1 MKLTVA
7 EARRLSERTLVA
19 SGYTDEE
26 AIKITEHIMDTELR
40 GLDYGG
46 LARAL
51 SIFERTTKPGYER
64 GAIEVV
70 HETPLSALVDGHNT
84 IGYLVARYASDLCIE
99 KAQEPGMAV
108 VGARDTWHT
117 GMLSFFAEM
126 AAEKDLVSMIASNAA
141 PNTAPFGGTEGRF
154 GTNPIC
160 FGFPS
165 TDTPVIWDIGTSN
178 IMHGEVVL
186 AERLGQEI
194 PEGVAYDNSGYPT
207 TDPTAA
213 LTGAFTAWGGHKGSG
228 LAIAVQLL
236 GTMCNVA
243 PIPEGMFGYGCLF
256 VMMRADLLMP
266 SETYKANVAHYAEE
280 VRKTRPVEGGAPVRM
295 PYDRSIAERQRRI
308 DADEI
313 EISDEVFEKL
323 TAISRANDPAPLSEG

>member
-1 MKLTVA
+1 MKLSIDA
-7 EARRLSERTLVA
+7 ARHLSERALSA
-19 SGYTDEE
+19 AGYTQDE
-26 AIKITEHIMDTELR
+26 AARITEHIMDTELR

-46 LARAL
+46 LARTL
-51 SIFERTTKPGYER
+51 SVFERTTKPGYER
-64 GAIEVV
+64 GQIEVV
-70 HETPLSALVDGHNT
+70 HETTLSALVDGRNT
-84 IGYLVARYASDLCIE
+84 IGYLVARHASDLCIQ
-99 KAQEPGMAV
+99 KASAHGMAV

-126 AAEKDLVSMIASNAA
+126 AAENDLVSMIASNAA

-165 TDTPVIWDIGTSN
+165 TDNPVIWDIGTSN

-186 AERLGQEI
+186 ANRLGEEI
-194 PEGVAYDNSGYPT
+194 PEGTAYDKDGTPT
-207 TDPTAA
+207 TDPMAA
-213 LTGAFTAWGGHKGSG
+213 LNGAFTAWGGHKGSG

-266 SETYKANVAHYAEE
+266 AEEYKANVAYYAEE
-280 VRKTRPVEGGAPVRM
+280 VRRTRPIEGGSPVRM
-295 PYDRSIAERQRRI
+295 PYDRSIAERRRKI
-308 DADEI
+308 ELDEV
-313 EISDEVFEKL
+313 EISDEIYEKL
-323 TAISRANDPAPLSEG
+323 MNIARSNETPNHEN

>member
-1 MKLTVA
+1 MQLNVL
-7 EARRLSERTLVA
+7 EARHLSERVLVA
-19 SGYTDEE
+19 AGYTDDE
-26 AIKITEHIMDTELR
+26 ARLITDHIMDTELR

-46 LARAL
+46 LARSL
-51 SIFERTTKPGYER
+51 SIFERTTKAGYER

-84 IGYLVARYASDLCIE
+84 IGYLVARRASDLCIE
-99 KAQEPGMAV
+99 KAADHGMAV

-126 AAEKDLVSMIASNAA
+126 AAERDLVTMIASNAA
-141 PNTAPFGGTEGRF
+141 PNTAPYGGTEGRF

-165 TDTPVIWDIGTSN
+165 ADTPIIWDIGTSN

-186 AERLGQEI
+186 ADRLGENL
-194 PEGVAYDNSGYPT
+194 PPGVAFDAAGQPT
-207 TDPTAA
+207 LNPAEA

-266 SETYKANVAHYAEE
+266 AEEYKANVTYYAAE
-280 VRKTRPVEGGAPVRM
+280 VRNTRPVEGGAPVRM
-295 PYDRSIAERQRRI
+295 PYDRSIAERARRLAEDRI
-308 DADEI
+308 EIADEVHARLT
-313 EISDEVFEKL
+313 EIVARNS
-323 TAISRANDPAPLSEG
+323 SERG

>member
-1 MKLTVA
+1 MKLTIE
-7 EARRLSERTLVA
+7 EARHLSERTLIA
-19 SGYTDEE
+19 GGYTEDE
-26 AIKITEHIMDTELR
+26 ANKVTQHIMDTELR

-46 LARAL
+46 LARTL
-51 SIFERTTKPGYER
+51 SIFERTTKLGYTR
-64 GAIEVV
+64 GPIEIV
-70 HETPLSALVDGHNT
+70 HETPLSALVDGRNT
-84 IGYLVARYASDLCIE
+84 IGYLVARFASDLCIE
-99 KAQEPGMAV
+99 KASTQGMAV

-126 AAEKDLVSMIASNAA
+126 AAECDLVTMIASNAA
-141 PNTAPFGGTEGRF
+141 PNTAPYGGTEGRF

-165 TDTPVIWDIGTSN
+165 TGNPVIWDIGTSN

-186 AERLGQEI
+186 AERLGESL
-194 PEGVAYDNSGYPT
+194 PEGVAYDQGGKPT

-213 LTGAFTAWGGHKGSG
+213 LTGAFTSWGGHKGSG

-236 GTMCNVA
+236 GTMCNVN

-266 SETYKANVAHYAEE
+266 AEEYKANVAHYASE
-280 VRKTRPVEGGAPVRM
+280 VRKTRPVEGGPPVRM
-295 PYDRSIAERQRRI
+295 PYDRSIEARQARI
-308 DADEI
+308 DADEV
-313 EISDEVFEKL
+313 EISDEVYEKL
-323 TAISRANDPAPLSEG
+323 IAIAGLNSLTGSSL

>member
-7 EARRLSERTLVA
+7 QARSLAQRSLVA
-19 SGYTDEE
+19 AGYDDHE
-26 AIKITEHIMDTELR
+26 ADLIAEHILDTELR
-40 GLDYGG
+40 GLAYGG
-46 LARAL
+46 LARVV

-70 HETPLSALVDGHNT
+70 HETPSSALVDGHNT
-84 IGYLVARYASDLCIE
+84 LGYLVARRASDLCID
-99 KAQEPGMAV
+99 KASEHGMSV

-126 AAEKDLVSMIASNAA
+126 AAERDLVTLIASNAA
-141 PNTAPFGGTEGRF
+141 PNTAPHGGSEGRF

-165 TDTPVIWDIGTSN
+165 SQDPVIWDIGTSN

-186 AERLGQEI
+186 AQRLGEKI
-194 PEGVAYDNSGYPT
+194 PSGTAYDVHGAPT
-207 TDPTAA
+207 QDPTAA
-213 LTGAFTAWGGHKGSG
+213 LAGAFTAWGGHKGSG

-243 PIPEGMFGYGCLF
+243 PIPKGMFGYGCLF

-266 SETYKANVAHYAEE
+266 AQEYKDNVAHYAAE
-280 VRKTRPVEGGAPVRM
+280 VRKPRPLHGGPPVRM
-295 PYDRSIAERQRRI
+295 PYDRSLAERRRRI
-308 DADEI
+308 AVDEV
-313 EISDEVFEKL
+313 EISDEIY
-323 TAISRANDPAPLSEG
+323 ARISELAQRNSPAVGG

>member
-1 MKLTVA
+1 MKLTVR
-7 EARRLSERTLVA
+7 EAQRLSEQTLVA
-19 SGYTDEE
+19 AGYTEDE
-26 AIKITEHIMDTELR
+26 ADRITQHIMDTELR

-46 LARAL
+46 LARTL
-51 SIFERTTKPGYER
+51 SVFERTMKPGYER
-64 GAIEVV
+64 APIEVT

-99 KAQEPGMAV
+99 KASEHGMAV

-126 AAEKDLVSMIASNAA
+126 AAERDLVSMIASNAA

-165 TDTPVIWDIGTSN
+165 SEAPVIWDIGTSN
-178 IMHGEVVL
+178 IMHGEAVL
-186 AERLGQEI
+186 AERLGV
-194 PEGVAYDNSGYPT
+194 PLPDGVAYDADGNPT
-207 TDPTAA
+207 TDPTSA
-213 LTGAFTAWGGHKGSG
+213 LAGAFTAWGGHKGSG

-256 VMMRADLLMP
+256 VMMRCDLLMP
-266 SETYKANVAHYAEE
+266 AAAYKANVAHYASE
-280 VRKTRPVEGGAPVRM
+280 VRKTKPVVGGTPVRM
-295 PYDRSIAERQRRI
+295 PYDRSRVDRHNRI
-308 DADEI
+308 EADEI
-313 EISDEVFEKL
+313 EISGEVHEKL
-323 TAISRANDPAPLSEG
+323 LRIVRTNDLGPT